1 MFRIPLQ
8 QVVERLEVTYGRPQ
22 PANLVDPWLLVLWE
36 NIAYLAD
43 DGRREQAFLALRQE
57 VGTEP
62 EQILAAPDP
71 VLLGITG
78 HGKLP
83 ELSAGKLRRCAEI
96 ALKDFDGD
104 LQAVLSWP
112 VPLAK
117 KALMKFPGVG
127 EPGAERILLFA
138 GRHPALALES
148 NGVRV
153 LVRLGFGEEKKR
165 YEATYRLVRR
175 DAEAE
180 IREECDWL
188 VKAHQLLRHH
198 GQQTCRRSGPRCGEC
213 PLEADCVYPKTHGEG
228 T

>member
-1 MFRIPLQ
+1 MPLQ
-8 QVVERLEVTYGRPQ
+8 QVVEQLEAAYGRPK
-22 PANLVDPWLLVLWE
+22 PPRIVDPWLLVLWE

-43 DGRREQAFLALRQE
+43 DERREQAFLALRQE
-57 VGTEP
+57 VGTKP
-62 EQILAAPDP
+62 EQILSAPDP

-78 HGKLP
+78 HGILP
-83 ELSAGKLRRCAEI
+83 EQSAGKLRRCAEI

-104 LQAVLSWP
+104 LGPILSWP

-117 KALMKFPGVG
+117 IALMKFPGVG

-148 NGVRV
+148 NGLRV
-153 LVRLGFGEEKKR
+153 LVRLGFGEEKKS

-180 IREECDWL
+180 IRGECAWL
-188 VKAHQLLRHH
+188 MKAHQLLRRH

-213 PLEADCVYPKTHGEG
+213 PLEADCVYPKTHGEA